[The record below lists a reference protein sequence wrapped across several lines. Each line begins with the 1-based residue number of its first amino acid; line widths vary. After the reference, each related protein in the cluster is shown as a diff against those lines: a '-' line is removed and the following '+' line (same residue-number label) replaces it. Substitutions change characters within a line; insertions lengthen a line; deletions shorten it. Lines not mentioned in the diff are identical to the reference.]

1 MLEIFIPSLLQLMI
15 WLFHSI
21 IHFIILKGGARVEAS
36 IHEQLLALSEPEFQK
51 FSSSLLPGTS
61 NILGVR
67 LPILRKLAKKI
78 IRGDWRAYLASAQ
91 DQSFE
96 EIMLQ
101 GMVIGYVRADLP
113 ELLHRI
119 AAFVPK
125 IDNWSVCDSFCSG
138 LKIAREEP
146 EAIWNFIQPYLHTE
160 LEFEARFGVVM
171 LLFYFIE
178 ERHIRRVLA
187 LLNQIPAKGY
197 YARMAVA
204 WAISICFVQFPE
216 LTMKYLKEENSLDDF
231 TYQKALQK
239 ITESNCVNSERK
251 AVIRKMKNQ
260 NRK

>member
-113 ELLHRI
+113 ELLH
-119 AAFVPK
+119 
-125 IDNWSVCDSFCSG
+125 SG

-160 LEFEARFGVVM
+160 REFEARFGVVM

>member
-1 MLEIFIPSLLQLMI
+1 
-15 WLFHSI
+15 
-21 IHFIILKGGARVEAS
+21 VEAS

-51 FSSSLLPGTS
+51 FSSSLLPGTN

-67 LPILRKLAKKI
+67 LPALRKLAKKI
-78 IRGDWRAYLASAQ
+78 AKGDWRAYLTSAE

-113 ELLHRI
+113 ELLERI

-138 LKIAREEP
+138 LKIARKEP
-146 EAIWNFIQPYLHTE
+146 EAIWDFLQPYLHTE
-160 LEFEARFGVVM
+160 REFEARFGVVM

-178 ERHIRRVLA
+178 DLHIRRVLA
-187 LLNQIPAKGY
+187 LLDQIPSKEY

-204 WAISICFVQFPE
+204 WAISICFVRFPA
-216 LTMKYLKEENSLDDF
+216 LTMEYLKTENSLDDF
-231 TYQKALQK
+231 TYHKALQK
-239 ITESNCVNSERK
+239 ITESNCVNRETK
-251 AVIRKMKNQ
+251 AVIRRMKNQ
-260 NRK
+260 NRKES

>member
-1 MLEIFIPSLLQLMI
+1 M
-15 WLFHSI
+15 
-21 IHFIILKGGARVEAS
+21 EAS

-51 FSSSLLPGTS
+51 FSSSLLPGTN

-67 LPILRKLAKKI
+67 LPALRKLAKKI
-78 IRGDWRAYLASAQ
+78 AKGDWRAYLTSAE

-113 ELLHRI
+113 ELLERI

-138 LKIAREEP
+138 LKIARKEP
-146 EAIWNFIQPYLHTE
+146 EAIWDFLQPYLHTE
-160 LEFEARFGVVM
+160 REFEARFGVVM

-178 ERHIRRVLA
+178 DLYIRRVLA
-187 LLNQIPAKGY
+187 LLDQIPSKEY

-204 WAISICFVQFPE
+204 WAISICFVRFPA
-216 LTMKYLKEENSLDDF
+216 LTMEYLKTENSLDDF
-231 TYQKALQK
+231 TYHKALQK
-239 ITESNCVNSERK
+239 ITESNCVNRETK
-251 AVIRKMKNQ
+251 AVIRRMKNQ
-260 NRK
+260 NRKES

>member
-1 MLEIFIPSLLQLMI
+1 M
-15 WLFHSI
+15 
-21 IHFIILKGGARVEAS
+21 EAS

-51 FSSSLLPGTS
+51 FTSSLLPGTS

-160 LEFEARFGVVM
+160 REFEARFGVVM